1 MKLLLILAPLFLV
14 PMTLRGAGR
23 GDEVIVVFNNRLPES
38 KAVADYYAEKRQ
50 VPKNQIFGFDL
61 PTNENMTRAEFRDSL
76 QRPLAAQLEKRKLWH
91 IASQII
97 SKTTNQPGRVEW
109 KVAESKIRYAALA
122 YGVPLRILHDA
133 NLKEEGVEKIR
144 PEMQR
149 NGASVDTELAFL
161 PLVEEN
167 LPLTGPLRN
176 PLYTATNV
184 AWFHPTNGVL
194 MVARL
199 DGPTPQIA
207 RGLVDKALLAE
218 EHGLWGR
225 AYVDLRKTSDPA
237 YKLGD
242 DMLRGAAEICRHAG
256 FETVV
261 DDSPATFAV
270 GFPMSQI
277 AVYAG
282 WYTEHV
288 SGPFTL
294 AKVEFMPGAFAY
306 HLHSFSANT
315 LRSAERHWVGPLLAK
330 GATITMGCIDEPY
343 LTGTPDI
350 AVFVAR
356 LLVSGFTFAE
366 AAYACQPVLSWQSTF
381 VGDPLYRP
389 CSRNPD
395 ELVKELE
402 RRKDKLVEWAYLRL
416 IDLYQAN
423 GQPVA
428 KLVTLLERPEISK
441 QSAVLNEKLGDL
453 YGAQGKPSSA
463 VHAYEQAL
471 KLNPSPQQRIRL
483 DLALGERL
491 LALNRDADA
500 YDNYQALLQDVPDY
514 PDKPA
519 VLQKLLLLAQKLGK
533 KEDAEKYETEL
544 KK

>member
-1 MKLLLILAPLFLV
+1 M
-14 PMTLRGAGR
+14 
-23 GDEVIVVFNNRLPES
+23 
-38 KAVADYYAEKRQ
+38 
-50 VPKNQIFGFDL
+50 
-61 PTNENMTRAEFRDSL
+61 EFRESL

-109 KVAESKIRYAALA
+109 KVIESKVRYAALV
-122 YGVPLRILHDA
+122 YGVPLRILHDP
-133 NLKEEGVEKIR
+133 NLKEEGIEKIR

-161 PLVEEN
+161 PLVEER

-194 MVARL
+194 MVTRL
-199 DGPTPQIA
+199 DGPTPEIA

-218 EHGLWGR
+218 TNGLWGR
-225 AYVDLRKTSDPA
+225 AYIDLRKTSDPG
-237 YKLGD
+237 YKTGD
-242 DMLRGAAEICRHAG
+242 DMLRAAAEICRRAG

-261 DDSPATFAV
+261 DENADTFSA

-277 AVYAG
+277 ALYAG

-294 AKVEFMPGAFAY
+294 ANVEFMPGAFAY
-306 HLHSFSANT
+306 HLHSNSANT
-315 LRSAERHWVGPLLAK
+315 LRSTDRQWVGPLLAK

-350 AVFVAR
+350 AVFVPR
-356 LLVSGFTFAE
+356 LLVDGFTFAE
-366 AAYACQPVLSWQSTF
+366 SAYACQPVLSWQTTF

-389 CSRNPD
+389 CARNPD
-395 ELVKELE
+395 ELIKELE
-402 RRKDKLVEWAYLRL
+402 QRKDKLVEWGYLRL

-423 GQPVA
+423 GKPIA
-428 KLVTLLERPEISK
+428 KMVTLLERPEISK
-441 QSAVLNEKLGDL
+441 QSAVLTEKLGDL
-453 YGAQGKPSSA
+453 YTTLGKPSSA

-471 KLNPSPQQRIRL
+471 KLDPSPQQRIRL
-483 DLALGERL
+483 HLSLGERL
-491 LALNRDADA
+491 LGLNRDGDA
-500 YDNYQALLQDVPDY
+500 YDNYQALLKTVPDY
-514 PDKPA
+514 PDKQA
-519 VLQKLLLLAQKLGK
+519 ILQKLLTLSQKLGK
-533 KEDAEKYETEL
+533 KQDAERYETQL